1 MFLLSTDYSCSQ
13 SRRKKKISECK
24 DLDDT
29 IRLGRIDVNLLQ
41 DLTSNQQV
49 NIKEQSFFLCGSR
62 DFEIEI
68 KTTLVQ
74 GMNVPND
81 NVLSF

>member
-1 MFLLSTDYSCSQ
+1 
-13 SRRKKKISECK
+13 
-24 DLDDT
+24 
-29 IRLGRIDVNLLQ
+29 
-41 DLTSNQQV
+41 V